1 MYVANSNSG
10 HSPSDV
16 AISGNGGQALTPEI
30 GRIVKVLRGREQE
43 KYAVIVR
50 IIDDRFVAIADG
62 SKRKFDGPKK
72 KNLLHL
78 ELLPEVSGEV
88 ANSIL
93 ETGRVT
99 NGKLRF
105 ALGNYLR
112 RVQAEAHEKGE

>member
-1 MYVANSNSG
+1 MDAAGPTIV
-10 HSPSDV
+10 
-16 AISGNGGQALTPEI
+16 PEV

-50 IIDDRFVAIADG
+50 IIDERFVCIADG
-62 SKRKFDGPKK
+62 NKRKFDGSKK

-88 ANSIL
+88 ASSIM

-105 ALGNYLR
+105 ALNKFMLS
-112 RVQAEAHEKGE
+112 VQSEAHEKGE

>member
-1 MYVANSNSG
+1 M
-10 HSPSDV
+10 
-16 AISGNGGQALTPEI
+16 TPEI

>member
-1 MYVANSNSG
+1 MSVTE
-10 HSPSDV
+10 P
-16 AISGNGGQALTPEI
+16 AIVPEI

-43 KYAVIVR
+43 QYAVIVQ
-50 IIDDRFVAIADG
+50 IIDERFVSIADG
-62 SKRKFDGPKK
+62 HKRKFDGSKK

-88 ANSIL
+88 AGSIM

-105 ALGNYLR
+105 ALNKYKLS
-112 RVQAEAHEKGE
+112 VQSEAHEKGE

>member
-1 MYVANSNSG
+1 M
-10 HSPSDV
+10 
-16 AISGNGGQALTPEI
+16 NGAEPGLVPEI

-50 IIDDRFVAIADG
+50 IIDERFVAIADG
-62 SKRKFDGPKK
+62 HKRKFDQPKK

-78 ELLPEVSGEV
+78 ELLAEVSGEV
-88 ANSIL
+88 ADSIM

-105 ALGNYLR
+105 ALNKFLDSG
-112 RVQAEAHEKGE
+112 QSEAQGKGE